1 MPEFQRK
8 LTRFI
13 REPDLRARCGQVAAE
28 DAKIHFDIQRVT
40 DATVQPLL
48 RLAGIDAVAS

>member
-1 MPEFQRK
+1 MPEFQRQ

-28 DAKIHFDIQRVT
+28 DAKIYFDIQRVT

-48 RLAGIDAVAS
+48 RLAGIDVVAS